1 MTRTRTTRH
10 LVSALAVTATA
21 GLLAACGSST
31 TTASSSSSA
40 ALGALPVD
48 AALHAAL
55 PAAIKSAG
63 AIHVGIEAQYPPF
76 ESLADDNVTIV
87 GLDADLGAAIGQVL
101 GVKWNFSNA
110 SFDSLLPSLKAGRYD
125 LVQAAVTDTKVREA
139 QYDFVDYFMTGQSI
153 VVKKGNPKGIHGIS
167 DLCGHPVAVLRGS
180 TQESMLNGFNGN
192 ECKANPISVTSL
204 QTDKDAL
211 LQVQTGRA
219 DASFTQDAV
228 GAYNTKTI
236 GDGNQFEVANSSA
249 LLPTPVGIVF
259 DKTQSALRDDIKAAI
274 EKIIASGEYDKI
286 LAKYGLTG
294 GAVKTITVNGAVG

>member
-1 MTRTRTTRH
+1 MTRTRTTRR

-21 GLLAACGSST
+21 GLLAACGSSAT
-31 TTASSSSSA
+31 STGSSA
-40 ALGALPVD
+40 SFAPMPMD
-48 AALHAAL
+48 AKLHDAL
-55 PAAIKSAG
+55 PASVKSAG
-63 AIHVGIEAQYPPF
+63 AINVGIEAQYPPF

-87 GLDADLGAAIGQVL
+87 GLDADLGKAVGQVL
-101 GVKWNFSNA
+101 GVKWNFTNA
-110 SFDSLLPSLKAGRYD
+110 SFDSLLPSLKASRYD

-153 VVKKGNPKGIHGIS
+153 VVKKGNPKGIHS
-167 DLCGHPVAVLRGS
+167 VTDLCGHPVAVLRGS
-180 TQESMLNGFNGN
+180 TQETMLNGFNST
-192 ECKANPISVTSL
+192 ECKSNPISVTSL

-236 GDGNQFEVANSSA
+236 GDGNQFEVANTQA

-259 DKTQSALRDDIKAAI
+259 DKSSTALRDAVKAAI
-274 EKIIASGEYDKI
+274 EKVIASGEYDKI

-294 GAVKTITVNGAVG
+294 GAVKTITINGAVG